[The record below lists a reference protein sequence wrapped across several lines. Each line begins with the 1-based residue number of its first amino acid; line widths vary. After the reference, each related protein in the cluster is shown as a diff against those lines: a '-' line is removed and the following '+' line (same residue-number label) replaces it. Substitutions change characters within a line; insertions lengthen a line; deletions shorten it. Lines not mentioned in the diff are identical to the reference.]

1 MSESNFFANALLS
14 QVGSDCPGKEPGDYY
29 DQKTGLLHCGK
40 CGEAKEMQ
48 IDIPVFGGLKTV
60 KTMCRCMQAQQEQK
74 KRDIELQEEQNR
86 IDMLMRFSIIDK
98 RFKNSTFDRFVK
110 TSDNEKVYRIARNY
124 VEHFDDMYAMAK
136 GLMFFGRSSRGKTFV
151 ASCIANA
158 LISRAVPVVVTS
170 TVKLASPSGLY
181 SREGDEQRTIIANM
195 NSARL
200 LVLDDLGAERDRSFK
215 AEQVFDLIDSRY
227 NSNRP
232 LIVTTNLSLRQMQ
245 DETDIRRQRVYER
258 LFEMCYPVE
267 CTGPSWRQE
276 TAANDYDE
284 ISKIL
289 MG

>member
-1 MSESNFFANALLS
+1 MSESNFFADAFLS
-14 QVGSDCPGKEPGDYY
+14 QVGSACPGKEPGDYY

-48 IDIPVFGGLKTV
+48 IDIPAFGGLKTV
-60 KTMCRCMQAQQEQK
+60 KTMCRCMQDQQK
-74 KRDIELQEEQNR
+74 KMKRDMELAEEQHR
-86 IDMLMRFSIIDK
+86 VDLLMRFSIIDK
-98 RFKNSTFDRFVK
+98 RFKNSTFDRFVQ
-110 TSDNEKVYRIARNY
+110 TRDNAKAYRIARNY
-124 VEHFDDMYAMAK
+124 VDHFEEMYARAK
-136 GLMFFGRSSRGKTFV
+136 GLMFFGQSSRGKTFI

-158 LISRAVPVVVTS
+158 LLANAVPVVVTS

-181 SREGDEQRTIIANM
+181 SREGDEQRAIIANM
-195 NSARL
+195 NAARL
-200 LVLDDLGAERDRSFK
+200 LVLDDLGAERDTSFK